1 MHNQHPQH
9 PMQQKDRSVIKFIS
23 VLTVGIGIGLVLA
36 YALMGEVTNMQRDET
51 DKLLKQNYSEKM
63 AEVAELGYKIG
74 VRSFAAQMLSTGF
87 VDQPISPDDDTMQFR
102 FADGLT
108 KEFRLPNFDLSE
120 EN

>member
-23 VLTVGIGIGLVLA
+23 VLTLGVATGLFLA
-36 YALMGEVTNMQRDET
+36 YTLMGEVTNMERDET
-51 DKLLKQNYSEKM
+51 DRMLKRNYTEKM
-63 AEVAELGYKIG
+63 AEVAQLGYKIG

-87 VDQPISPDDDTMQFR
+87 VSQPISPDDDTMQFT

-108 KEFRLPNFDLSE
+108 KEFRLPSFNLSE